1 MENSSA
7 VSSIILSA
15 YFGMED
21 LKYLYFSIFLILYI
35 AIVAEN
41 VILIGVIYTEKTLH
55 QPMYF
60 LVCNLAAN
68 GLYGSTALLPAL
80 LKNVASHPSEVS
92 LASCRTQIYCIHTYA
107 IVEFTILGVMS
118 YDRYVAICHPL
129 RYHTIMSLTK
139 VYKLVAFTWI
149 YPLVAFLIFFIITLQ
164 LRFCDKTIDKLYCI
178 NYLLIKLSCTNTS
191 VVNIIGLMS
200 VVLYSVPQLVMIIYS
215 YAHVLR
221 VCALSSK
228 ESKLKALRTCT
239 PHLFA
244 IINYFVGCYF
254 EILQSRFDTSHLPY
268 RTQVFMSLYFLI
280 FPPILNPA
288 IYGLSIQ
295 AIRVKL
301 LKLCYNKNRIL
312 SIQ

>member
-178 NYLLIKLSCTNTS
+178 NYLLIKLSF
-191 VVNIIGLMS
+191 
-200 VVLYSVPQLVMIIYS
+200 
-215 YAHVLR
+215 
-221 VCALSSK
+221 CALSSK

>member
-1 MENSSA
+1 
-7 VSSIILSA
+7 
-15 YFGMED
+15 MED
-21 LKYLYFSIFLILYI
+21 LKYMYFSIFLILYI

-41 VILIGVIYTEKTLH
+41 VILIGVIYTERTLH

-68 GLYGSTALLPAL
+68 DLYGSTALLPAVL
-80 LKNVASHPSEVS
+80 SNLATHSSEVS
-92 LASCRTQIYCIHTYA
+92 LAGCRTQIFCIYTYA
-107 IVEFTILGVMS
+107 IIEFTILGIMS

-129 RYHTIMSLTK
+129 QYQTIMSLTK
-139 VYKLVAFTWI
+139 VYKHI
-149 YPLVAFLIFFIITLQ
+149 
-164 LRFCDKTIDKLYCI
+164 
-178 NYLLIKLSCTNTS
+178 
-191 VVNIIGLMS
+191 
-200 VVLYSVPQLVMIIYS
+200 VMILYS
-215 YAHVLR
+215 YAYILR

-244 IINYFVGCYF
+244 IINYSVGCFF
-254 EILQSRFDTSHLPY
+254 EIVQSRLDTSNLSY

-288 IYGLSIQ
+288 IYGLSLQ

-301 LKLCYNKNRIL
+301 FKRCDVKV
-312 SIQ
+312 

>member
-1 MENSSA
+1 
-7 VSSIILSA
+7 
-15 YFGMED
+15 MED

-41 VILIGVIYTEKTLH
+41 VIIIGVIYTEKTLH

-60 LVCNLAAN
+60 LVCNLAVN

-80 LKNVASHPSEVS
+80 LKNLASHPSEIS

-139 VYKLVAFTWI
+139 V
-149 YPLVAFLIFFIITLQ
+149 
-164 LRFCDKTIDKLYCI
+164 
-178 NYLLIKLSCTNTS
+178 
-191 VVNIIGLMS
+191 
-200 VVLYSVPQLVMIIYS
+200 VPQLVMILYS

-244 IINYFVGCYF
+244 IINYV
-254 EILQSRFDTSHLPY
+254 QS
-268 RTQVFMSLYFLI
+268 M
-280 FPPILNPA
+280 
-288 IYGLSIQ
+288 G
-295 AIRVKL
+295 
-301 LKLCYNKNRIL
+301 
-312 SIQ
+312 